1 MLNLSGDI
9 GASFAA
15 RAAALAAAKGVP
27 PQFVLMGLTKDC
39 DADLPVVSADD
50 PIISAWDPVTM
61 SQDDLGKSGVSIE
74 VVNYEVVVEIDETPL
89 VTSTILP
96 PSVTSFEVKKEIL
109 DLADEIKFEVL
120 VRETSY
126 SQIAVD
132 SCFEIE

>member
-1 MLNLSGDI
+1 
-9 GASFAA
+9 
-15 RAAALAAAKGVP
+15 
-27 PQFVLMGLTKDC
+27 MGLTKDC

-50 PIISAWDPVTM
+50 PVILAWDPVTM
-61 SQDDLGKSGVSIE
+61 SHDDLGESGVSIE

-96 PSVTSFEVKKEIL
+96 PSVTSFEVPKEIL

-126 SQIAVD
+126 NQTAVE